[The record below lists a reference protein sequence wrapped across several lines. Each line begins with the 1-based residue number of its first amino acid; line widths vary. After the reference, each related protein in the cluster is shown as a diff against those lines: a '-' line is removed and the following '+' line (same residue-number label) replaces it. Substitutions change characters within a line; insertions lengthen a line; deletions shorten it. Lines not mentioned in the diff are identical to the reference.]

1 MNTIVK
7 AVKLLSTLTPDQYKL
22 VTSLSRPARKVTPG
36 RKVGRPRKTG
46 EAKAKR
52 TRRIE
57 PAATE

>member
-22 VTSLSRPARKVTPG
+22 VTSLSRPARIPG
-36 RKVGRPRKTG
+36 RKVGRPRKTS
-46 EAKAKR
+46 EVKAKR